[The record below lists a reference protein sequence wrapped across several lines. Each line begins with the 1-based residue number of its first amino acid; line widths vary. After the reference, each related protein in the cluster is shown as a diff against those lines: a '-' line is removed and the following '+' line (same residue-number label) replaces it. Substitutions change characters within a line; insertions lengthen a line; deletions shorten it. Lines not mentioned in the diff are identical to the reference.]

1 MTLWQIVTDNST
13 LPISPANNFW
23 DHLNNQAGG
32 GDITLI
38 EVEAIQ
44 VMSDDTEYAVMVEDD
59 IITATIEDNEFT
71 TVGDTEVIIT
81 IDDDDE
87 IDVQGDC

>member
-1 MTLWQIVTDNST
+1 MSLWQIVTDNST

-23 DHLNNQAGG
+23 DHLNNQVG

-44 VMSDDTEYAVMVEDD
+44 VMSDDTEYAVMIEDD